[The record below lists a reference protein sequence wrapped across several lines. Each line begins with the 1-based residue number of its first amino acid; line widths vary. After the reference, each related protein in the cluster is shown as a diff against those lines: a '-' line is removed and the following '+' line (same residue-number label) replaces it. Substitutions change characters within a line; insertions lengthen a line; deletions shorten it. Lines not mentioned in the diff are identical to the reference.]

1 MNKVIV
7 ACDGSAFSRLA
18 ETLVAKLPVYRD
30 AEIHIVG
37 VTPTQAMLYGAFQ
50 PTADMALAATAGSI
64 YDQALEITK
73 KNIGEAVER
82 MKALGFSEV
91 KAVDLQG
98 SPGPELQDYAEQIGA
113 SLIALGSRGLSAVES
128 FLLGSV
134 SRRLLNHAHCDVLVA
149 RPLKPKTLDETLEVL
164 QAQPKLNVLIGVD
177 GSEGSQKAVD
187 WLAQNG
193 KGAFR
198 QVVAAC
204 VGAVYSVVPGLDPSE
219 YPEMFEA
226 NAKEMERIAAAALEQ
241 VGETGEQAFPDTT
254 QGRVVETLMD
264 VAEKTGT
271 DLIVLGASR
280 HGVLQRFFIGSVSFE
295 VANGAPCS
303 VYIKRPS

>member
-1 MNKVIV
+1 MNRVVV
-7 ACDGSAFSRLA
+7 ACDGSAYARLA
-18 ETLVAKLPVYRD
+18 EVLVARLPVYRD

-37 VTPTQAMLYGAFQ
+37 VTPTQAMLYGALQ

-64 YDQALEITK
+64 YDQALEITR

-82 MKALGFSEV
+82 ISALGFSDV
-91 KAVDLQG
+91 KGVDLQG
-98 SPGPELQDYAEQIGA
+98 SPGPELQDYAEKIEA
-113 SLIALGSRGLSAVES
+113 NLVALGSRGLSTVES

-134 SRRLLNHAHCDVLVA
+134 SRRLLSRAHCDVLVA
-149 RPLKPKTLDETLEVL
+149 RPHKPKSLTETYEELIAR
-164 QAQPKLNVLIGVD
+164 QKLNVLVGVD
-177 GSEGSQKAVD
+177 GSAGSQKAVD

-193 KGAFR
+193 PGVFH
-198 QVVAAC
+198 QVVVAC

-226 NAKEMERIAAAALEQ
+226 NSREMERIAQEALEHLR
-241 VGETGEQAFPDTT
+241 ETGEQVFADTT
-254 QGRVVETLMD
+254 QGRVVETMMA
-264 VAEKTGT
+264 VAERTGT

-280 HGVLQRFFIGSVSFE
+280 HGMLQRFFIGSVSFE

-303 VYIKRPS
+303 VYVKRPS